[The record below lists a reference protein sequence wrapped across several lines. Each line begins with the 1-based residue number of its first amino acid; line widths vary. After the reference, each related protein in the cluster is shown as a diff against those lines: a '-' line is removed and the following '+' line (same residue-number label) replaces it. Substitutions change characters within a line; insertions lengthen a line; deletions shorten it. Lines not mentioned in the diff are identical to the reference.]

1 MVLFSF
7 YLRIFTFSP
16 STSMGL
22 QISLCKFHK
31 NSLSERL
38 LEGKAETL
46 WGELTEYK
54 AVSQKVSF
62 QFLTEDSSFFTIA
75 LNLLQNITLLIL
87 QEQTLRKASWGE
99 SWNTVRWINT
109 PQSSFSDRFFP
120 VFSWRYFVF
129 HHNPPKASKY
139 HLANSKRTVL
149 VNGLLRGKL

>member
-62 QFLTEDSSFFTIA
+62 QFLTEGISFFTIA
-75 LNLLQNITLLIL
+75 LYRILNITFQIPK
-87 QEQTLRKASWGE
+87 ETPSRRSSWGE
-99 SWNTVRWINT
+99 SCNSVTWINKT
-109 PQSSFSDRFFP
+109 QSSFSEISLP
-120 VFSWRYFVF
+120 VFNGRYFLF
-129 HHNPPKASKY
+129 HGSPLWASKY
-139 HLANSKRTVL
+139 PFANSTRTAL
-149 VNGLLRGKL
+149 AKGFLKGKM